1 MPLLHTFVVP
11 YCGVL
16 DGILSFAIHVRVA
29 QRGDEGASG
38 QRLGT
43 LTIALSLSLSAS
55 LALSFSF
62 SFSHQPWHG

>member
-1 MPLLHTFVVP
+1 MPLLHTFVVS
-11 YCGVL
+11 YCRVL

-55 LALSFSF
+55 LALAF